1 MWELDFLAV
10 FGGVKSRFFFF
21 FKVLGCLSPS
31 TWLKGLRFVGALSEG
46 SVQPPLFLSCF
57 LSVETVISFEVWYT
71 ETKRKA
77 KNSLLRHSLNPEILS
92 CSDFF
97 PLFRIFVILY
107 IMCRVFSC
115 T

>member
-46 SVQPPLFLSCF
+46 SGVQPPLFLS
-57 LSVETVISFEVWYT
+57 
-71 ETKRKA
+71 
-77 KNSLLRHSLNPEILS
+77 
-92 CSDFF
+92 
-97 PLFRIFVILY
+97 
-107 IMCRVFSC
+107 
-115 T
+115 